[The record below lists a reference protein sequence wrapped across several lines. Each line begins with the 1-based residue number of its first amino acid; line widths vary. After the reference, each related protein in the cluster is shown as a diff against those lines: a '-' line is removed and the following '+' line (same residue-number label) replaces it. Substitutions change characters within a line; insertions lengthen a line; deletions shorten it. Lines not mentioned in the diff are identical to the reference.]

1 MTDEERYTMNP
12 LIDKKTI
19 HLPLPSDDD
28 RRALDQ
34 RIRDTLGLGPIEI
47 PLTVLKRLPTLL
59 KKEAPFP
66 CIIGNTGQE
75 HKLIDIG
82 TEHSYSIA
90 LDLGTTN
97 LVALLYDNSA
107 QKDVLT
113 KSQENPQ
120 TIFGSDIMTRMHHTM
135 SGNGEEVYRVLV
147 NGINGLVLDLCREAR
162 VNTQDIHAMTV
173 AGNTVMTHF
182 FLGLDI
188 STIPVEP
195 FTPVVRAP
203 GSFCASELD
212 IEINPEAV
220 VYVFPNAGSY
230 VGGDITAGILASGM
244 YRSDKTSILIDVGTN
259 AEIVIGNREWMIVG
273 AGAAGPALEEGI
285 SRIGKRADTGIVYDV
300 EIKDGTIS
308 CRTFDQA
315 PPKGICGSGM
325 VSLLYELYRSGMIDQ
340 SGSLADGDQVT
351 MRDGEKTLS
360 VACDCHDALFITQ
373 NEIQSFMKSK
383 AAMFTLLLVL
393 TRSVGI
399 SFKDIGTVYVSGA
412 LGTGIDAK
420 KAAGIGMLPRWPAE
434 IVKSL
439 GNSSLA
445 GARMILFD
453 ADLAHTVNAIV
464 EKITYKPMQDD
475 PEFMKEYLGA
485 VFIPHTNPEML
496 KVG

>member
-1 MTDEERYTMNP
+1 MTS
-12 LIDKKTI
+12 LIFKRTV

-28 RRALDQ
+28 RRAHDQ
-34 RIRDTLGLGPIEI
+34 RIRDTLGLSPLAI
-47 PLTVLKRLPTLL
+47 PLSILRKVPPVV
-59 KKEAPFP
+59 KEQSAFP
-66 CIIGNTGQE
+66 CIIGRTGNGY
-75 HKLIDIG
+75 LVIDIG
-82 TEHSYSIA
+82 KERSYSIA
-90 LDLGTTN
+90 LDIGTTN
-97 LVALLYDNSA
+97 LVVLLFDNIS
-107 QKDVLT
+107 QKDVMT
-113 KSQENPQ
+113 KSRENPQ
-120 TIFGSDIMTRMHHTM
+120 TIFGSDIMTRMHRTM

-147 NGINGLVLDLCREAR
+147 NGINGLIVDLCREAR
-162 VNTQDIHAMTV
+162 VNTEDIHAMTV
-173 AGNTVMTHF
+173 AGNTAMTHF

-188 STIPVEP
+188 STIPVDP
-195 FTPVVRAP
+195 FAPVVRTP
-203 GSFCASELD
+203 GYFNATELN
-212 IEINPEAV
+212 IAINPEAI

-244 YRSDKTSILIDVGTN
+244 AQSNTTSVLIDVGTN
-259 AEIVIGNREWMIVG
+259 AEIVIGNRDWMIVG

-285 SRIGKRADTGIVYDV
+285 SKIGKRADTGIVYDV
-300 EIKDGTIS
+300 EIEDGAIS
-308 CRTFDQA
+308 CKTFDQA
-315 PPKGICGSGM
+315 PPEGICGSGM

-340 SGSLADGDQVT
+340 SGSLADGDWMT
-351 MRDGEKTLS
+351 IRDGEKTLS
-360 VACDCHDALFITQ
+360 IACENHDALFITQ

-399 SFKDIGTVYVSGA
+399 LFRDIERVYVSGA
-412 LGTGIDAK
+412 LGTGINAM
-420 KAAGIGMLPRWPAE
+420 KAAGIGMLPQWPAD

-445 GARMILFD
+445 GARMILLD
-453 ADLAHTVNAIV
+453 ADLVHTINVIV